1 MDELEFARAYL
12 GDFKLKGQEIV
23 PRYCPYCRGG
33 QHGDKETFALNIKT
47 HVQMLSRLMR

>member
-1 MDELEFARAYL
+1 MDELEFARVYL
-12 GDFKLKGQEIV
+12 RDFKLKGQEIV